1 MKNFFENFSLKKKL
15 LQVVALV
22 LCALISI
29 FVFAKLTSSPDFYK
43 GTLAELEEKQGT
55 VMELSAASAAASAAI
70 TMIPGD
76 VATPIADK
84 LADLSSHFLVVLSTI
99 FLEKYLLTIT
109 GMVTFTFLIP
119 IACGML
125 ILNLLFGWESLRLLA
140 MRLAAFGL
148 VIVLVIPA
156 SIRISNIIEVTYQ
169 ASIEQTLETAKETT
183 ADFEEEVEQQPE
195 LEEQG
200 FWSGV
205 VSTVTN
211 SVSNTISGVTEKA
224 GEMVNNFMEAL
235 AVMLVTSCVIPV
247 LVLLSFVWFARM
259 ILSVDLTISYGRMY
273 QGMKKVNPSRNTE
286 HL

>member
-1 MKNFFENFSLKKKL
+1 MKDIMQQKVWKVMALAILALLSVFIFS
-15 LQVVALV
+15 
-22 LCALISI
+22 
-29 FVFAKLTSSPDFYK
+29 KLTSSPEFYK

-84 LADLSSHFLVVLSTI
+84 LADLSSHFLVVLCTI

-109 GMVTFTFLIP
+109 GMVTFNFLLP

-125 ILNLLFGWESLRLLA
+125 ILELLFGWKRLHFLA
-140 MRLAAFGL
+140 VRLALFGL

-156 SIRISNIIEVTYQ
+156 SMYISNLIEDTYQ
-169 ASIEQTLETAKETT
+169 TSIEQTLETAKETT
-183 ADFEEEVEQQPE
+183 ADFEAEAEQQSE
-195 LEEQG
+195 QEEQG

-205 VSTVTN
+205 VSTVTS
-211 SVSNTISGVTEKA
+211 SVSNTISSVTDKA

-235 AVMLVTSCVIPV
+235 AVMLVTNCVIPV
-247 LVLLSFVWFARM
+247 LVLMSFAWFARA
-259 ILSVDLTISYGRMY
+259 ILSIDLSISYDKMY
-273 QGMKKVNPSRNTE
+273 HGVKKVNPSGNTE
-286 HL
+286 HAVR

>member
-15 LQVVALV
+15 VQVVALV
-22 LCALISI
+22 LYALISI
-29 FVFAKLTSSPDFYK
+29 FVFSKLTSSPDFYK

-70 TMIPGD
+70 TLIPGD

-140 MRLAAFGL
+140 IRLAAFGL

-156 SIRISNIIEVTYQ
+156 SIRISNIIEETYH

-183 ADFEEEVEQQPE
+183 ADFEVEVEQQPE
-195 LEEQG
+195 QEEQG

-205 VSTVTN
+205 VSKVTN
-211 SVSNTISGVTEKA
+211 SVSNTVSGVADKA
-224 GEMVNNFMEAL
+224 GEMVNRFMEAL

-247 LVLLSFVWFARM
+247 LVLLSFAWFART
-259 ILSVDLTISYGRMY
+259 ILSVDLSISYGKLY
-273 QGMKKVNPSRNTE
+273 QGMKTVTPYRATE